1 MSAKYQVIIDYIK
14 EEIKVGKIKKGD
26 KILTEKEL
34 SDKFDVSRITSK
46 RAIDDLVKE
55 GIIERVRGKGS
66 FYLGEVKESSEMVV
80 EHSNKK
86 SKIVAM
92 IFDINDSFGLQY
104 IKGASK
110 ALSEKGYMLSPYFIK
125 SQDKAEE
132 NMVIEKVKNHELD
145 GIIFYPQNVN
155 EEFHF
160 IMKCKLHNIP
170 LVSIDKTIDYFDVD
184 SVVSD
189 NFLGG
194 YKIAE
199 TLIKKGHKRIAQ
211 VYSNYPS
218 MISSVMDRF
227 KGIMQAFADYDIP
240 METDKIFYN
249 TSRAQQ
255 EEIENNRYNEF
266 LDSLKDN
273 YTAIICENDV
283 IAEGVKKRV
292 DGFELTGFDNLKK
305 SGLID
310 VSWITVEQDFE
321 TVGEEAAKLLIERI
335 EKPLE
340 PKKIVKVD
348 IKLLNA

>member
-1 MSAKYQVIIDYIK
+1 MSAKYQLIIDFIK
-14 EEIKVGKIKKGD
+14 EEIRKDNIRKGD

-66 FYLGEVKESSEMVV
+66 FYLGEVQESFETTI

-132 NMVIEKVKNHELD
+132 NMVIEKVKNRELD

-249 TSRAQQ
+249 TSKAQQ
-255 EEIENNRYNEF
+255 EETESSRYNVF
-266 LDSLKDN
+266 LESLKDKCS
-273 YTAIICENDV
+273 AIICENDV

-310 VSWITVEQDFE
+310 VNWITVEQDFE
-321 TVGEEAAKLLIERI
+321 TIGEEAAKLLLERI